1 MIWWRRGRGSVA
13 GMSHGAPGMQKILG
27 GAPTRAISLEGILA
41 DHRQRVKS
49 WRIVWPGAVDILY
62 LYQYSPCVSK
72 DEPLPIVLYRKN
84 HE

>member
-1 MIWWRRGRGSVA
+1 MAWGARR
-13 GMSHGAPGMQKILG
+13 MQKVLDG
-27 GAPTRAISLEGILA
+27 DPTHAISLEGIPA

-62 LYQYSPCVSK
+62 LYQYSRCVSK
-72 DEPLPIVLYRKN
+72 DEPLAIVFHRKD